1 MMNNSKMSYNKSNQ
15 LNKADHTIN
24 YSNNKSPIQIT
35 FKNSI
40 KTNNHSTRKKIIK
53 KQTTLPKIV
62 IIHIL
67 KNSKI
72 STLIK

>member
-1 MMNNSKMSYNKSNQ
+1 MMNNSKMSYNKSNK

-40 KTNNHSTRKKIIK
+40 KTNNNSTLKKIIK
-53 KQTTLPKIV
+53 NQTTLTKIV